1 MLGINKLNVFS
12 FTILYVILF
21 GMLLIYL
28 ILKHNYQ
35 KTEYYQATHFPYY
48 KLFNDTGRLGEYY
61 TFKYLFPLKGYKRF
75 LFNCYVPKEAGT
87 DTEIDVIML
96 HESGIYVFESKN
108 YSGWIFGT
116 ENQKQWTQTLPSGR
130 NRSKKSYFFNP
141 IMQNKG
147 HIKWLKA
154 YLNEGDEY
162 PFYSYI
168 VFSDRCELKN
178 VTLTSQEHYV
188 VNQYNLLR
196 SVSHNASIS
205 GVCLTHQQID
215 WIYNL
220 LIAQTQVSDEVKK
233 AHVKTIRKTYYETSK
248 ERSYKTER
256 ICPRCGSSLVIRTS
270 KKGVHAGEQ
279 FYGCS
284 NFPSCRYMEKLDK

>member
-12 FTILYVILF
+12 FTILFVILF

-61 TFKYLFPLKGYKRF
+61 TFKYLSPLKGYKRF

-116 ENQKQWTQTLPSGR
+116 ENQKQWTQTLP
-130 NRSKKSYFFNP
+130 
-141 IMQNKG
+141 
-147 HIKWLKA
+147 
-154 YLNEGDEY
+154 
-162 PFYSYI
+162 
-168 VFSDRCELKN
+168 
-178 VTLTSQEHYV
+178 
-188 VNQYNLLR
+188 
-196 SVSHNASIS
+196 
-205 GVCLTHQQID
+205 
-215 WIYNL
+215 
-220 LIAQTQVSDEVKK
+220 
-233 AHVKTIRKTYYETSK
+233 
-248 ERSYKTER
+248 
-256 ICPRCGSSLVIRTS
+256 
-270 KKGVHAGEQ
+270 
-279 FYGCS
+279 
-284 NFPSCRYMEKLDK
+284 

>member
-12 FTILYVILF
+12 FTILFVILF

-130 NRSKKSYFFNP
+130 NR
-141 IMQNKG
+141 
-147 HIKWLKA
+147 
-154 YLNEGDEY
+154 
-162 PFYSYI
+162 
-168 VFSDRCELKN
+168 CELKN

-188 VNQYNLLR
+188 VNRYNLLR

-270 KKGVHAGEQ
+270 KKGVHAGE
-279 FYGCS
+279 
-284 NFPSCRYMEKLDK
+284 NFMAVQIFLHADIWRSWINS